1 MKKVTAKM
9 LDHLDD
15 EAILEYINSLE
26 DSIEESTD
34 TERKLD
40 TILENILQKFDD
52 FKDFR
57 YLRASNIAAINE
69 LLKTKKSMRDD
80 IIANKKAILDIV
92 MKKRASDAK
101 NKTMLKVGGQD
112 DDVPRMDF
120 KTLLIHLDKLNIQ
133 PEVDQKALEAAS
145 SMIDTQGETL
155 AITAGGNT
163 EDGVE

>member
-1 MKKVTAKM
+1 M

-92 MKKRASDAK
+92 MKKGASDAK

-133 PEVDQKALEAAS
+133 PEVGQKALEAAS

-163 EDGVE
+163 EDGME